1 MLPFYYAFLTLVL
14 SSSLVAVRGNPY
26 HQPVGES
33 KPLIGNQD
41 LRLEETYWT
50 QVEISEQ
57 GTAASAAT
65 WPKDEERITRLD
77 NVIRFEH
84 GNLGIEK
91 VHLSHIER
99 KWKPKK
105 RGMQIKS
112 YRVLRSHY
120 RNPRPAEITPSKPVD
135 IMSCRSNLDDT
146 YWGLNPKILG
156 TVSIRFMI

>member
-41 LRLEETYWT
+41 LRLEDTYWT

-91 VHLSHIER
+91 VSVNGSQ
-99 KWKPKK
+99 KK
-105 RGMQIKS
+105 GECKS
-112 YRVLRSHY
+112 KVTACSGRTIGIPG
-120 RNPRPAEITPSKPVD
+120 PR
-135 IMSCRSNLDDT
+135 R
-146 YWGLNPKILG
+146 
-156 TVSIRFMI
+156 